1 LCTGIQMF
9 SFGIWA
15 LAVGLG
21 AYMYSFRSG
30 FGAFLDE
37 TIDQTKLRGLGS
49 GGAFVP
55 GSNRLGIWP
64 RLPSH

>member
-1 LCTGIQMF
+1 MF
-9 SFGIWA
+9 SLGISA

-37 TIDQTKLRGLGS
+37 TIDQSKLRGWGS
-49 GGAFVP
+49 GGVFVP

-64 RLPSH
+64 WLLSH